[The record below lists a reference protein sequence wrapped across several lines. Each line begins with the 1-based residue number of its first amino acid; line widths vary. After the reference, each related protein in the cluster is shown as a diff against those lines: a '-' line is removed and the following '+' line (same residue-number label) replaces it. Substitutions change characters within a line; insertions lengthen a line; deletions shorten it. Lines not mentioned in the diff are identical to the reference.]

1 MNILPGGGLSVCAG
15 VMQGAFPLPMKYAK
29 SWKWENT
36 WSAFALWGFV
46 ILPWLWAFLTVP
58 NLVGVYAC
66 ASGRALAAITFFGA
80 GWGIGT
86 ICFGIGVRM
95 VGLALG
101 SAMIIGTAGA
111 LGTLIP
117 MIVFH
122 GDAFRTP
129 GGLAITGGVALMLLG
144 VGICAVAGSQREKM
158 QRAGDCPNFRVSEN
172 GTVPFTQPAE
182 AKSFRKGLLVCMIS
196 GLASPMLNFAFAF
209 GGEIVTKAEA
219 AGTLPAHA
227 SNPIWCWTM
236 TCAFVVTL
244 LYCACLMI
252 KDRGW
257 QRFLR
262 RGTGFYWGLA
272 ILMGLLWSGS
282 IAVYGIALSML
293 GPLAPSLGWPILMI
307 STIITGNL
315 CGITT
320 GEWKGSGRKPL
331 ATMLLGLGVLVL
343 AICVVGAGSG

>member
-1 MNILPGGGLSVCAG
+1 MGKHVD
-15 VMQGAFPLPMKYAK
+15 
-29 SWKWENT
+29 
-36 WSAFALWGFV
+36 AFALWGFV
-46 ILPWLWAFLTVP
+46 ILPWWLWAFLTVP
-58 NLVGVYAC
+58 NLVGVYASV
-66 ASGRALAAITFFGA
+66 SGRALAAITFFGA
-80 GWGIGT
+80 G
-86 ICFGIGVRM
+86 
-95 VGLALG
+95 VGSRNHLLRHRG
-101 SAMIIGTAGA
+101 PQGRVGPGLRMIIGTAA
-111 LGTLIP
+111 ARWCTLIP

-129 GGLAITGGVALMLLG
+129 GGLAITGGVVLMLLG

-244 LYCACLMI
+244 LVRACLMI

-257 QRFLR
+257 QRYLR

-320 GEWKGSGRKPL
+320 GEWKGSGGNRSPPCSW
-331 ATMLLGLGVLVL
+331 AS
-343 AICVVGAGSG
+343 AC